1 METIYDF
8 SNPNTEYIYSL
19 HPKSKIIL
27 HIKRESSSTAALY
40 FTNQLNTKIDIPSE
54 FILLYNKRK
63 QRKRPNEKNEFPLK
77 WEKDYDVV
85 YNGETLFNIRNVKTP
100 SVYNTAIPNEWIIYN

>member
-19 HPKSKIIL
+19 HPKSEILL
-27 HIKRESSSTAALY
+27 HIKRQSNSTANLY

-54 FILLYNKRK
+54 FFLIYKSIIKNIIQLPTGN
-63 QRKRPNEKNEFPLK
+63 NEYRLK
-77 WEKDYDVV
+77 WERDYDIV
-85 YNGETLFNIRNVKTP
+85 YNGETICNIRTEQTPNV
-100 SVYNTAIPNEWIIYN
+100 WIIYN

>member
-19 HPKSKIIL
+19 HPKSEILL
-27 HIKRESSSTAALY
+27 HIKRQSNSTANLY

-54 FILLYNKRK
+54 FILIYKSRK
-63 QRKRPNEKNEFPLK
+63 LLPTENNEYHLK
-77 WEKDYDVV
+77 WEKDYDIV
-85 YNGETLFNIRNVKTP
+85 YNGETICNIRTEKKP
-100 SVYNTAIPNEWIIYN
+100 SPNQNLWIIYN